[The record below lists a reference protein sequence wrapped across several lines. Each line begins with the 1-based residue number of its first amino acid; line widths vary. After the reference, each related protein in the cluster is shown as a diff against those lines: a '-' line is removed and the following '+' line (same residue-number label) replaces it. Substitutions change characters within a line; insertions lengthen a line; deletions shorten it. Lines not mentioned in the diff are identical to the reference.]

1 MDWIIKRIESCNR
14 KIDMLQDMVKS
25 YENLLGQEKAKK
37 DEEAHRKTEKSLKV
51 SELINLFPELFD
63 RSRLQEINMIKMVV
77 TVMILNLGFGV
88 FETSKLLIVDHSTI
102 INRRRVYYNLLD
114 TKDTV
119 ILRAIKIVQDRIN
132 GIESDYPFYQEFV
145 KFIKAK
151 YKENKNPRYVEIAL
165 FCLLKEKIYFNNRIA
180 SFLCRSDAWIRSAE
194 NQIKIL
200 DCNLYRRIKKD
211 VNLDFEEF
219 SKTYEKYD
227 R

>member
-63 RSRLQEINMIKMVV
+63 RSRTQEINMIKMVV

-88 FETSKLLIVDHSTI
+88 FETGKLLIVDHSTI

-151 YKENKNPRYVEIAL
+151 YKNSKNPRYIDIAIVT
-165 FCLLKEKIYFNNRIA
+165 FLKQKIYFNERIG
-180 SFLCRSDAWIRSAE
+180 SFFGKSDAWIRTIVADQKEIES
-194 NQIKIL
+194 
-200 DCNLYRRIKKD
+200 DLYFRIEKD
-211 VNLDFEEF
+211 INLDFENFKEI
-219 SKTYEKYD
+219 YD

>member
-63 RSRLQEINMIKMVV
+63 RSRTQEINMIKMVV

-145 KFIKAK
+145 KFIRAK
-151 YKENKNPRYVEIAL
+151 YKNSKNP
-165 FCLLKEKIYFNNRIA
+165 
-180 SFLCRSDAWIRSAE
+180 
-194 NQIKIL
+194 
-200 DCNLYRRIKKD
+200 
-211 VNLDFEEF
+211 
-219 SKTYEKYD
+219 
-227 R
+227 

>member
-1 MDWIIKRIESCNR
+1 
-14 KIDMLQDMVKS
+14 MV
-25 YENLLGQEKAKK
+25 A
-37 DEEAHRKTEKSLKV
+37 
-51 SELINLFPELFD
+51 
-63 RSRLQEINMIKMVV
+63 

-151 YKENKNPRYVEIAL
+151 YKNSKNPRYIDIAIVT
-165 FCLLKEKIYFNNRIA
+165 FLKQKIYFNERIG
-180 SFLCRSDAWIRSAE
+180 SFFGKSDAWIRTIVADQKEIES
-194 NQIKIL
+194 
-200 DCNLYRRIKKD
+200 DLYFRIEKD
-211 VNLDFEEF
+211 INLDFENFKEI
-219 SKTYEKYD
+219 YD

>member
-1 MDWIIKRIESCNR
+1 
-14 KIDMLQDMVKS
+14 
-25 YENLLGQEKAKK
+25 
-37 DEEAHRKTEKSLKV
+37 
-51 SELINLFPELFD
+51 
-63 RSRLQEINMIKMVV
+63 MVV

>member
-1 MDWIIKRIESCNR
+1 MDWIIKRIEACKK
-14 KIDMLQDMVKS
+14 KIAILQDIVKS
-25 YENLLGQEKAKK
+25 YENILGKEKAKK
-37 DEEAHRKTEKSLKV
+37 DEEIHQGIQKKTKA

-88 FETSKLLIVDHSTI
+88 YETGKLLMVNHSTI

-114 TKDTV
+114 TKD
-119 ILRAIKIVQDRIN
+119 IAMLRVIKIVQDRID
-132 GIESDYPFYQEFV
+132 GIESDYPFYREFV
-145 KFIKAK
+145 KFIKTK

-165 FCLLKEKIYFNNRIA
+165 FSLLKEKIYFNDRIA
-180 SFLCRSDAWIRSAE
+180 SFLCKSDAWIRSVAYE
-194 NQIKIL
+194 IKLL
-200 DCNLYRRIKKD
+200 DCNLYSRIEKD

-219 SKTYEKYD
+219 QKTYEKYD